1 MRRAQVQGYFQVME
15 LSGMLGLAVF
25 TFFLYASPGP
35 FLIPNPEPQTAWMDE
50 WYNTVNNTAYT
61 KWTSETGERLQ
72 LASISFLV
80 IGLVAF
86 VSAVCLILFEDKWV
100 AKIVSKFLKPPK
112 VKDNVREEPPAVE
125 VVIDPENTMSNNPR
139 EEQDADIMKSLR
151 RRTRTNDLPSK
162 EGNIDIDLQREQKAQ
177 YEDSKL

>member
-1 MRRAQVQGYFQVME
+1 M
-15 LSGMLGLAVF
+15 
-25 TFFLYASPGP
+25 
-35 FLIPNPEPQTAWMDE
+35 
-50 WYNTVNNTAYT
+50 
-61 KWTSETGERLQ
+61 
-72 LASISFLV
+72 
-80 IGLVAF
+80 
-86 VSAVCLILFEDKWV
+86 ILFEDKWV

-125 VVIDPENTMSNNPR
+125 VVIDPENTMSDNPR

-162 EGNIDIDLQREQKAQ
+162 EGNIDIDLQREQRAQ